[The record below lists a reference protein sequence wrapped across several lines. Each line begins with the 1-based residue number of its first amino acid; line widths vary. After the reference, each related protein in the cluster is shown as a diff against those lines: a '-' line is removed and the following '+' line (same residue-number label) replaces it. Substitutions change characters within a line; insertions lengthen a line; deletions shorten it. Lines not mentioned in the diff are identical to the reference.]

1 MADSTLQAIRVKIR
15 RITRSP
21 SESQISTADLDNY
34 INTAILY
41 DFPEHLRLFDLRTTL
56 TFYTQP
62 NVDVYETSSDPTNGL
77 FNFKNKYTA
86 VHPPIYLA
94 GIPGF
99 YTQWRDVFFG
109 YWPQTNTIA
118 NTGSVGNGGVGP
130 FTGIVTGHPMMQ
142 HNVILSCLDISG
154 EGMVLID
161 YPISNSL
168 GALGQPNFPQ
178 TLPSPFGQ
186 INYIT
191 GAFTVNFP
199 NNTLVGAPIVCNN
212 IAYQPG
218 KPLAVLF
225 YDNKFT
231 VRPVPDKVYPI
242 QLEADIR
249 PTELIQSTDVPQIEQ
264 WWQYIAWLGAKK
276 IFEDRMDTDSIQ
288 MIMPELKQQE
298 RLVLRS
304 TLTQQANER
313 TVTIYTQGRS
323 YNNLGWFGG
332 GWPY

>member
-1 MADSTLQAIRVKIR
+1 MADSTLQAIRVKVR

-41 DFPEHLRLFDLRTTL
+41 DFPEHLKLFDLRTTL

-62 NVDVYETSSDPTNGL
+62 NVDVYQTSTVVTDPL
-77 FNFKNKYTA
+77 YNFKNKYLA

-109 YWPQTNTIA
+109 YWPMTNTIA
-118 NTGSVGNGGVGP
+118 ETGVRGNGTTGP
-130 FTGIVTGHPMMQ
+130 FVGIVTGHPMMQ
-142 HNVILSCLDISG
+142 NNVIFTCLDIGG
-154 EGMVLID
+154 EGMILID
-161 YPISNSL
+161 YPVSNSL
-168 GALGQPNFPQ
+168 GALGQPNVPQ

-186 INYIT
+186 INYLT
-191 GAFTVNFP
+191 GDFTVIFP
-199 NNTLVGAPIVCNN
+199 NNTLTNDPIICEN
-212 IAYQPG
+212 IPYQPG
-218 KPLAVLF
+218 KPIAVLF

-242 QLEADIR
+242 QFEADIR
-249 PTELIQSTDVPQIEQ
+249 PTELIQSTDIPQIEQ
-264 WWQYIAWLGAKK
+264 WWQYIAWLAAKK

-304 TLTQQANER
+304 TLTLQANER
-313 TVTIYTQGRS
+313 TVTIYTQGKS